1 MTTIY
6 VLLEKDQIRYIGK
19 TKKTDLTEK
28 LTQHLN
34 EASSNPEKFEWLEN
48 LNKQGQKPEIR
59 PVFTFQDDEAE
70 YYEKLFIKDYKFFAK
85 VKNPSAVI

>member
-19 TKKTDLTEK
+19 TKHTDLTEK
-28 LTQHLN
+28 LAQHLN
-34 EASSNPEKFEWLEN
+34 EASSNPEKFGWLET
-48 LNKQGQKPEIR
+48 LSKEGRKPEIR
-59 PVFTFQDDEAE
+59 PVFTFQDEEAE

-85 VKNPSAVI
+85 VKNPSSVI